1 MAKRAKRLIV
11 VRFREGRGAWECD
24 YRDHLGKRHRP
35 LYATEAEALEKAA
48 ELRKGLEKTVTLV
61 DDPEL
66 TLEQYAERWLETGTQ
81 ELEAKTRSSYAQLL
95 KTHVIPTLGAVRLRD
110 LHRRHVKTLLGA
122 KRAER
127 LPRKH
132 THQVVA
138 AESSVPVPV
147 PLKVGYS
154 KNTVRLIKAAL
165 STVLSDAVDDGYL
178 ETNPAFGAGRK
189 RGKRAESLTQAE
201 RLQKIRPMSWQDRD
215 AFLAAAASSRRY
227 HALFSVLAKAGLRPG
242 EAFALQPGDLELRAR
257 TLRVERAITL
267 GARVKDTKTHDV
279 RTVDL
284 TQDLAQ
290 TLRRWLVA
298 LKAESLAAGRGEPD
312 WLFAKADG
320 TLMDKDHAA
329 AVFRKMLRLAKLPD
343 YRVYDC
349 RHTYASLLLASG
361 APITYVSQQ
370 LGHSSPAT
378 TLRFYARWIPSKGRR
393 WADVLDRES
402 KETAMPADLEPESGT
417 IAVAVRANA

>member
-1 MAKRAKRLIV
+1 V
-11 VRFREGRGAWECD
+11 GAPGPD
-24 YRDHLGKRHRP
+24 LRDCG
-35 LYATEAEALEKAA
+35 
-48 ELRKGLEKTVTLV
+48 LV
-61 DDPEL
+61 DSLDADVSGLPGIGRVRPADDLPLARFVDESVADPEL
-66 TLEQYAERWLETGTQ
+66 HREDPSRGG
-81 ELEAKTRSSYAQLL
+81 RHPLL
-95 KTHVIPTLGAVRLRD
+95 THVLPTLGSMRLRD
-110 LHRRHVKTLLGA
+110 LHRRHVKTLPGA

-127 LPRKH
+127 LSR
-132 THQVVA
+132 TVGAQSSEA
-138 AESSVPVPV
+138 APV
-147 PLKVGYS
+147 KVGYS

-189 RGKRAESLTQAE
+189 RGKRAEALTQAE
-201 RLQKIRPMSWQDRD
+201 RLQKIRPMSWHDRD
-215 AFLAAAASSRRY
+215 AFLAASARRHRY
-227 HALFSVLAKAGLRPG
+227 HALFAVLAKAGLRPG
-242 EAFALQPGDLELRAR
+242 EAFALQPGDLDLKAR
-257 TLRVERAITL
+257 TLRVERAVTI

-290 TLRRWLVA
+290 IIRRWIVS
-298 LKAESLAAGRGEPD
+298 LKAESLAAGRGEPA
-312 WLFAKADG
+312 WLFPKADG

-329 AVFRKMLRLAKLPD
+329 AVFRKILTLAKLSG

-361 APITYVSQQ
+361 APITYVAQQ

-393 WADVLDRES
+393 WADVLDRS
-402 KETAMPADLEPESGT
+402 TKATAGMPAELEPESGT
-417 IAVAVRANA
+417 IAEAVQANA